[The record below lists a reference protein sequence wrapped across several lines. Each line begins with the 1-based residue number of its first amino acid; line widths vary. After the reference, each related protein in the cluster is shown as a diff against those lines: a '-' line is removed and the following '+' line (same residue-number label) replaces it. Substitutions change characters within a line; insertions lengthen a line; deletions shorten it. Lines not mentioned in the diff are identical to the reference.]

1 MAAFYFQNMSLPIEP
16 YLQHIGDGD
25 GDGAA
30 VPVVLQMLGLVD
42 LGDEAGAVEH
52 LAVVATVA
60 HRAAVDAILPLGLLL
75 PCKILGLAKV
85 GGVIDGERSEIHL
98 PGCR

>member
-16 YLQHIGDGD
+16 YLQHI